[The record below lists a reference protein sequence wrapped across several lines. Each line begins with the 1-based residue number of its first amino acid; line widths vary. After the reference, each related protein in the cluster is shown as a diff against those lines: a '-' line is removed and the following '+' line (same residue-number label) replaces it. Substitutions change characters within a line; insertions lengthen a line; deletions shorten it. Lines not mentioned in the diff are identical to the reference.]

1 MQFDISPKC
10 IHFVQSKWPMMFIR
24 FTLGPPMDD
33 APTQTFMPLKLLE
46 IIKAKDSYTRSSPL
60 EYVMEVGNFIA
71 MFYQ

>member
-1 MQFDISPKC
+1 
-10 IHFVQSKWPMMFIR
+10 MMFIR